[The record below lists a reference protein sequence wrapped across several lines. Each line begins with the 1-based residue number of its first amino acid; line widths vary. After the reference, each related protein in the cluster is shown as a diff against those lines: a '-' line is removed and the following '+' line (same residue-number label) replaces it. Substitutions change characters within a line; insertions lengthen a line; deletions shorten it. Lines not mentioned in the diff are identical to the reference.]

1 MIEGHYFG
9 MHLLWW
15 GVWIILLI
23 WIFAIPC
30 SIPGSRSREKD
41 AVEILKKRFARGEI
55 EKDEYQEKLLMLK
68 DE

>member
-1 MIEGHYFG
+1 MIEGHYYG

-23 WIFAIPC
+23 WIFALPFE
-30 SIPGSRSREKD
+30 IPGSRSREKD
-41 AVEILKKRFARGEI
+41 AIELLKKRFAQGEI
-55 EKDEYQEKLLMLK
+55 NKEEFQERLQILK